1 MGKKQTSERVQSMSA
16 LPPKADI
23 NHRERNVGFV
33 PFCSVDNLARNT
45 EGAHGRSSPKSLICR
60 PAASDRLHKKY
71 IFCTK
76 SSPLMGLY
84 VQSRTAPLGRARVQ
98 GWISGF
104 GVPADPS
111 PSLVEPRCATAATR
125 RVLRCGATTTRSSS
139 WIAAPARTD

>member
-1 MGKKQTSERVQSMSA
+1 MFALGQKQTLQSVRPMSA

-23 NHRERNVGFV
+23 NHRERDVGFV

-45 EGAHGRSSPKSLICR
+45 EGAHGRSSPKSLICGRR
-60 PAASDRLHKKY
+60 PQIA
-71 IFCTK
+71 CTK
-76 SSPLMGLY
+76 SLYFAQKLSPMGLY
-84 VQSRTAPLGRARVQ
+84 VQSRAAPLRRARVQ

-125 RVLRCGATTTRSSS
+125 RVLRCGATTTR
-139 WIAAPARTD
+139 

>member
-1 MGKKQTSERVQSMSA
+1 MSALGQKQTWQRILPMSA

-23 NHRERNVGFV
+23 NHREQDVGFV

-60 PAASDRLHKKY
+60 PAASDRLHKKS

-84 VQSRTAPLGRARVQ
+84 VQSRAASLRRARVQ
-98 GWISGF
+98 GWMSGF

-125 RVLRCGATTTRSSS
+125 RV
-139 WIAAPARTD
+139 

>member
-1 MGKKQTSERVQSMSA
+1 MRPHCIRAVRPMSALGQKQTSLHLQTMSA

-60 PAASDRLHKKY
+60 PAASDRLHKKS

-76 SSPLMGLY
+76 SSPPMGLY
-84 VQSRTAPLGRARVQ
+84 VQSRAVPLGRARVQ
-98 GWISGF
+98 GWI
-104 GVPADPS
+104 D
-111 PSLVEPRCATAATR
+111 
-125 RVLRCGATTTRSSS
+125 
-139 WIAAPARTD
+139 ARAVD